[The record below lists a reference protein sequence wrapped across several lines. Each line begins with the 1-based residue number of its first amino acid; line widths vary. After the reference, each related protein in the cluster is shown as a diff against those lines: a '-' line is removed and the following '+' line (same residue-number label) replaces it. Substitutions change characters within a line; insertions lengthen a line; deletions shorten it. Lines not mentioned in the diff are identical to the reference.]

1 MRAVCLAIA
10 LAACGMAP
18 PPPVV
23 ASPVPVPPPPPPP
36 PAPDAAI
43 DAAPTGAAA
52 AVARLTELTEAMCRC
67 TDSACA
73 NHLAEDVQA
82 WRQALGRS
90 EDSAP
95 PTEGEQAQMVELSA
109 RLTRCMTDAMTSP
122 AAGSP
127 P

>member
-1 MRAVCLAIA
+1 
-10 LAACGMAP
+10 
-18 PPPVV
+18 
-23 ASPVPVPPPPPPP
+23 VPPPPPPP
-36 PAPDAAI
+36 LEPDAAV
-43 DAAPTGAAA
+43 DAAPTGGAA
-52 AVARLTELTEAMCRC
+52 AVAQLTELTEAMCRC

-73 NHLAEDVQA
+73 NRLAEDMQA

-90 EDSAP
+90 NDSVP
-95 PTEGEQAQMVELSA
+95 PTEAEQAQLVELSA